1 MAEVF
6 AQAMVLKDQGVE
18 HISEVLVGVG
28 VSSIDSAMLIVIFN
42 STSNGLIRKIIRNKF
57 IKKICKNYCEKS
69 CEIRRVNKIELLSLS
84 KY

>member
-18 HISEVLVGVG
+18 HISEVLVGVC

-42 STSNGLIRKIIRNKF
+42 STSDGLIRKSLKINSSKKYAKIIVKNLA
-57 IKKICKNYCEKS
+57 KI
-69 CEIRRVNKIELLSLS
+69 RG
-84 KY
+84 